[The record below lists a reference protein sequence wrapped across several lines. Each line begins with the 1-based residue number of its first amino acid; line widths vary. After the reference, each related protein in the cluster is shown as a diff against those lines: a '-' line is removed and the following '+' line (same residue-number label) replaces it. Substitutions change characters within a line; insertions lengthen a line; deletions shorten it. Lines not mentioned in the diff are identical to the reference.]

1 MTSTIIDYMSSLTS
15 YHFDRLALERIAVE
29 RGIQDVKD
37 ITELTK
43 KQKDLVFADMLLV
56 LYLSPTQTAS
66 ISKKHGSFSQTIGS
80 QYISDKAGLLDL
92 MTKLYAKWGDDKL
105 EDLSDMG
112 NLEWIQM

>member
-1 MTSTIIDYMSSLTS
+1 MTSEIIDYMSSLTS
-15 YHFDRLALERIAVE
+15 YYFDRLVLERIAVE
-29 RGIQDVKD
+29 RGVQDVKD

-66 ISKKHGSFSQTIGS
+66 LSKKHGSFSQTIGS

-92 MTKLYAKWGDDKL
+92 ITKLYAKWGDDKL
-105 EDLSDMG
+105 EDLGDMG
-112 NLEWIQM
+112 NLEWIPM